1 MDVITILKNRIKEN
15 NYLNQEINWN
25 DLEQRLSHNPDINNS
40 LLQMEESGGKPNI
53 VKYHEGKYIF
63 FDCSKETPTGR
74 RSLCYDDE
82 ALISRAKNK
91 PIGSALKMAEIIGI
105 EILNEDDYRF
115 LQTLGEF
122 DTKTLS
128 WIKTPNEIRTLG
140 GALFCD
146 RRYNTVF
153 TYHNGAESYYSS
165 RGFRGKLSI

>member
-25 DLEQRLSHNPDINNS
+25 DLEQRLNHNPDINNS

-122 DTKTLS
+122 DTKTSS